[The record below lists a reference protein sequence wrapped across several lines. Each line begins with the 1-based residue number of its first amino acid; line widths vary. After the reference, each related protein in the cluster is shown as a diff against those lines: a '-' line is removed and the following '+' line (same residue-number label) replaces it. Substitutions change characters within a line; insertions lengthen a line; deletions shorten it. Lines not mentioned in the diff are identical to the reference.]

1 MKKSKLTTQ
10 ERAKQKLRAAFLRRK
25 GAKAKASPEN
35 SAEIEAPWKDK
46 FEQKNWRVTREF
58 EGGQKEYG
66 HEGLCVRAE
75 QADGNSY
82 RLTLMSSDEKGRN
95 FMESVPAEHCDE
107 VDKRM
112 RKPAQ
117 LFSFKNVSFDKKL
130 RILGR
135 TGITDVMRSVP
146 FEAVPASGFK
156 PEGSHI
162 QLWLTLLEQA
172 FPKIIAYNIQLL
184 EILLSEDE
192 ESEQVRKT
200 LEAEVKESL
209 RKRHGRHLFAIH
221 GPQTPE
227 HPDGHWTLLSLER
240 KDDESPLKVRYF
252 ETLDKANEVCLKRA
266 NKLLHCCGVEASAER
281 CNTFRQSGGDC
292 VWWVLHYAEVE
303 ARLEHGE
310 GLGVA

>member
-1 MKKSKLTTQ
+1 MM
-10 ERAKQKLRAAFLRRK
+10 A
-25 GAKAKASPEN
+25 
-35 SAEIEAPWKDK
+35 
-46 FEQKNWRVTREF
+46 
-58 EGGQKEYG
+58 
-66 HEGLCVRAE
+66 
-75 QADGNSY
+75 
-82 RLTLMSSDEKGRN
+82 SDEKGKLN
-95 FMESVPAEHCDE
+95 NEIVLAEHCDE

-117 LFSFKNVSFDKKL
+117 LFSFKHVSFDKKL

-135 TGITDVMRSVP
+135 TGITDVMSSAP
-146 FEAVPASGFK
+146 FEAVPANNGFK

-227 HPDGHWTLLSLER
+227 HHDGHWTLMSVER
-240 KDDESPLKVRYF
+240 KDDESPL
-252 ETLDKANEVCLKRA
+252 
-266 NKLLHCCGVEASAER
+266 
-281 CNTFRQSGGDC
+281 
-292 VWWVLHYAEVE
+292 
-303 ARLEHGE
+303 
-310 GLGVA
+310 